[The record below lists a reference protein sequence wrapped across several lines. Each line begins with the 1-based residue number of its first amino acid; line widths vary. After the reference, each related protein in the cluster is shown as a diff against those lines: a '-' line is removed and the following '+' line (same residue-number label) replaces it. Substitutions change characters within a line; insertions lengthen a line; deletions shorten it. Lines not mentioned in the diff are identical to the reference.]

1 MALADPQATRAGF
14 SPKGRSSSVSIR
26 PSVRLPVSG
35 STPRPPPPTLL
46 PKPLP
51 VRALEPLAGL
61 LRGGDGRGQMLVL
74 GGGKGG
80 GGRS

>member
-35 STPRPPPPTLL
+35 STPPAPCTLL